1 MYTIIVHDKDLEK
14 KKRLQ
19 IQQEIQKSSFNIVLA
34 VSSVAQTLKIPKVD
48 TVITESYPWGT
59 CFEQQKSIAEKATI
73 VCLVNQINIGYLENR
88 YPNVKTVQFPV

>member
-48 TVITESYPWGT
+48 TVITESNPWGT
-59 CFEQQKSIAEKATI
+59 CSEQQKSIAEKATI

-88 YPNVKTVQFPV
+88 YPNVKTVQFSV